1 MQHSGRCSENP
12 SSQEVDLFKQES
24 ENKSVFSTYWDFSR
38 EYTVRAWM
46 GVTGLTSVGA
56 QWCWCYLL
64 WKILTE
70 ENGNISIPLQPELG
84 FLLYRC
90 SCKIEKI
97 TDLMRDAVFISPEG
111 DVNVL
116 GVVLPAE
123 WHLTGTTG
131 SCDDFST
138 SPCTKK
144 RDAVLQGATEAWW
157 MKCPSPIP
165 PLGTELAGSCTK
177 KLQTNNNNNNNQT
190 KTKTNH
196 HHHQTNNP
204 TTQTN
209 QTNQKNPKANKQR
222 NHQNQIWG
230 WISLHKVSSSYWSQ
244 LNPTHCVVWLFLRV
258 LSY

>member
-1 MQHSGRCSENP
+1 
-12 SSQEVDLFKQES
+12 
-24 ENKSVFSTYWDFSR
+24 
-38 EYTVRAWM
+38 M
-46 GVTGLTSVGA
+46 GTLA
-56 QWCWCYLL
+56 Y
-64 WKILTE
+64 
-70 ENGNISIPLQPELG
+70 PLQPELG

-97 TDLMRDAVFISPEG
+97 TDFMRDAEFISPEG

-123 WHLTGTTG
+123 WHLTGTKG

-144 RDAVLQGATEAWW
+144 RNAVLQGATEAWW

-165 PLGTELAGSCTK
+165 PLSTELAGSCTK

-190 KTKTNH
+190 KTKPNH
-196 HHHQTNNP
+196 RHQQPNNQ

-209 QTNQKNPKANKQR
+209 QTDQKTPKQTNNEINKTRFEGGFLCIKFLALTGANSTQP
-222 NHQNQIWG
+222 IVLCGFSWG
-230 WISLHKVSSSYWSQ
+230 CSATRVA
-244 LNPTHCVVWLFLRV
+244 CV
-258 LSY
+258 LSGVGWRWWGGQLCAGARHGACSS